1 MKHNSIETAMG
12 AVVLAVAGIFLGV
25 ALRTAQVDTSSG
37 YTISAAFANANG
49 LNVGADVRLG
59 GVTVGAVSGLSL
71 DPVTYQA
78 VVTLTVHDGLSLPV
92 DTSATIRSESLMGG
106 KYLALEPGGD
116 DKMLAAGGRIVHT
129 QSTPD
134 IEQMLGQAI
143 FSMSQGQNQNR
154 SDPASSGSGGG
165 SAGQP

>member
-12 AVVLAVAGIFLGV
+12 AVVLAVAGMFLVV
-25 ALRTAQVDTSSG
+25 AMRTAQVDTASG
-37 YTISAAFANANG
+37 YTLSAAFANANG
-49 LNVGADVRLG
+49 VSVGSDVRLG
-59 GVTVGAVSGLSL
+59 GVTVGSVSGLTL
-71 DPVTYQA
+71 DPTTYQA
-78 VVTLTVHDGLSLPV
+78 VVSLTIRDDLRLPV

-116 DKMLAAGGRIVHT
+116 DNMLAAGGRIEHT

-143 FSMSQGQNQNR
+143 FSMSQ
-154 SDPASSGSGGG
+154 SKSEPAAG